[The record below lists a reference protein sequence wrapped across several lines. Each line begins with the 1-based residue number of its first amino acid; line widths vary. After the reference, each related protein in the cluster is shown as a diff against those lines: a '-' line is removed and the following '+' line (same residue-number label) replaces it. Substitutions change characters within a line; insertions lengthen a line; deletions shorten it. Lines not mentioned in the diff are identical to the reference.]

1 MQEVKSRSEGQQLQ
15 KKKKECWNCSPSICP
30 VPVVEL
36 IQCLIRDGQIYE
48 YGCLLLYKVKA
59 ISLNTCKITPVVV
72 FNKHP
77 YIAPAF
83 QTESTSER

>member
-1 MQEVKSRSEGQQLQ
+1 MQVKSKSEGQ
-15 KKKKECWNCSPSICP
+15 KKRKKRRAGITNRSPSIFP

-36 IQCLIRDGQIYE
+36 YDNGQLYG

-59 ISLNTCKITPVVV
+59 ISLNTCKITLVEV

-83 QTESTSER
+83 QTESSSVH